1 MAWFG
6 RLRRSLAVLFHR
18 DSFDRDLSE
27 EMQRH
32 LEMQAEENAENG
44 MSPDLARHAAQQR
57 FGNVAVLK
65 ETSTE
70 TWGWGPLERLA
81 HDLRYALRLLRR
93 NPSFTVMAVAILAL
107 GSGANTAIFTVL
119 NAMLLRPLPLHD
131 PGQLLYLTEVNRQK
145 GLEGGWVAPG
155 NYLEWRDRSHLM
167 QDIGAFVSSRT
178 ILTGAGEPVRLEAV
192 GATASLLTTLGIQ
205 PIIGRTFGT
214 AEDQPGKDTVV
225 LISEGLWHSRFA
237 ARSDILGQPI
247 VLDGKPRT
255 VIGVLPSTV
264 RLDLSTWDIW
274 APLALAPGARNAHNG
289 FYLYAIGRMKP
300 GVDLEHARAEMR
312 AVGNSI
318 SRENGHLGLSG
329 WEVVTER
336 LSDRLVRR
344 TRPQL
349 LLLSVAVALLLLVA
363 CANVAN
369 LLLTRSAQRG
379 HEIAVRAALGAGRR
393 RIVRQ
398 LVTESLVLSL
408 IAGAAGLLLAQ
419 WTVRL
424 LYGWLPDDLQ
434 TGVFPTVD
442 LRVLTFTLLVSA
454 GTGLIFGLL
463 PALRACRFELIE
475 SLKDSGRGITP
486 GRGRLGGL
494 LVVSEA
500 AIAVV
505 LLVGAGLLMRSFAH
519 LLSIDMGFRPERV
532 LTVQVPLSSKK
543 YNDRAK
549 VAFYEQ
555 ALERVRALPGAR
567 SAAGAEVLPIEG
579 KGANIEFAVE
589 GRPWSGSGAF
599 VGTRI
604 VTPGYFETMGIPLL
618 KGRGLDIQDDS
629 KAPDVAVI
637 NETMASTCWPG
648 EDPIGGRFRLN
659 PRGNSPWI
667 TVIGVVHDVKHFG
680 LDGKK
685 WPEAYYPQRQTGW
698 PSMRLVVRTAADPI
712 ALLPAI
718 RDVIRG
724 IDPAVPVAEVRSMDQ
739 VVADSVA
746 PRKLSMVLVVSFAA
760 LALALASIGL
770 YGVIAYSVTQRRHE
784 LGVRMALG
792 AGRGDVL
799 RMVGAR
805 GLLLTVVGLAAGIG
819 ASLAATRFLSDMLFG
834 VTPIDPLTYASVAVI
849 LLFTASA
856 AVYIP
861 ARRATRIDPMEA
873 LRYE

>member
-1 MAWFG
+1 
-6 RLRRSLAVLFHR
+6 
-18 DSFDRDLSE
+18 
-27 EMQRH
+27 
-32 LEMQAEENAENG
+32 
-44 MSPDLARHAAQQR
+44 
-57 FGNVAVLK
+57 
-65 ETSTE
+65 
-70 TWGWGPLERLA
+70 
-81 HDLRYALRLLRR
+81 
-93 NPSFTVMAVAILAL
+93 MAVAILAL
-107 GSGANTAIFTVL
+107 GSGANTAIFTVV
-119 NAMLLRPLPLHD
+119 NAMLLRPLPFRD
-131 PGQLLYLTEVNRQK
+131 PGQLVYLTEVNRQK

-178 ILTGAGEPVRLEAV
+178 ILTGAGEPVRLDAV
-192 GATASLLTTLGIQ
+192 GATASLLSTLGIQ
-205 PIIGRTFGT
+205 PIIGRMFGA

-225 LISEGLWHSRFA
+225 LISEGLWRSRFG

-247 VLDGKPRT
+247 VLDGKPRE

-274 APLALAPGARNAHNG
+274 APLALGPGARNSHNG

-300 GVDLEHARAEMR
+300 GVDLEHARAELR

-318 SRENGHLGLSG
+318 YRENSSQGMAG

-363 CANVAN
+363 CANVAS
-369 LLLTRSAQRG
+369 LLLTRSAQRS
-379 HEIAVRAALGAGRR
+379 HEITIRTALGAGRR

-398 LVTESLVLSL
+398 LLTENLALSL
-408 IAGAAGLLLAQ
+408 LAGAAGLLLAH
-419 WTVRL
+419 WTVRG
-424 LYGWLPDDLQ
+424 LYGWLPDHLQ
-434 TGVFPTVD
+434 SGVVPAVD
-442 LRVLTFTLLVSA
+442 LRVLAFTLLVSA
-454 GTGLIFGLL
+454 GTGLLFGLT
-463 PALRACRFELIE
+463 PALRASRFDL
-475 SLKDSGRGITP
+475 RTTTP
-486 GRGRLGGL
+486 RPGRLGDL

-505 LLVGAGLLMRSFAH
+505 LLVGAGLLVRSFAN
-519 LLSIDMGFRPERV
+519 LMTVDMGFRPERV

-549 VAFYEQ
+549 VAFYER
-555 ALERVRALPGAR
+555 ALEHVRALPGVR
-567 SAAGAEVLPIEG
+567 SAAAAEVLPIEG
-579 KGANIEFAVE
+579 KGASIEFAVE
-589 GRPWSGSGAF
+589 GRPWNGSGAF
-599 VGTRI
+599 VGNRI

-618 KGRGLDIQDDS
+618 EGRTLDAHDDRN
-629 KAPDVAVI
+629 APDVAVI
-637 NETMASTCWPG
+637 NETMAFTCWPG
-648 EDPIGGRFRLN
+648 ENPVGKRFRQN

-667 TVIGVVHDVKHFG
+667 TVVGVVHDVKHFG
-680 LDGKK
+680 LEGKK

-698 PSMRLVVRTAADPI
+698 PSMRLIVRTAADPLG
-712 ALLPAI
+712 LLPAV

-724 IDPAVPVAEVRSMDQ
+724 IDPAVPVAEVRSMEQ

-746 PRKLSMVLVVSFAA
+746 PRKLSMVLVVAFAA
-760 LALALASIGL
+760 MALALASIGL
-770 YGVIAYSVTQRRHE
+770 YGMIAYSVTQRRHE

-799 RMVGAR
+799 RMVGAS
-805 GLLLTVVGLAAGIG
+805 GLLFTLVGLAAGVG
-819 ASLAATRFLSDMLFG
+819 ASLAATRFLSDILFG
-834 VTPIDPLTYASVAVI
+834 VTPIDPLTYASAVTV
-849 LLFTASA
+849 LFIAASA

-861 ARRATRIDPMEA
+861 AQRATRVDPMEA